1 MELLITIGAAVVGVI
16 VLALVLKALWRVAE
30 PNEALII
37 SGFRARSSPGEA
49 ADSLG
54 FKIVTGKGT
63 MVLPGFQAAR
73 RLSLDTRG
81 TSLQVSCVTKQG
93 IPVAVRGVVIY
104 KVGDDFVSIAN
115 AARRFLDQQNT
126 MNDTIH
132 ELFAGHLRSIC
143 GGLTIED
150 MIHNREALTGEV
162 RRSSADEMSKLGL
175 VIDSLQIQEIDD
187 ASGYITNLGKPHA
200 AAIAASARIAEAQR
214 DQEATEAEQIAEA
227 KKAAAIRD
235 SRIQQAGYQAEID
248 EASAKATQAG
258 PLSQATARQEV
269 VVQETRAAQLEADL
283 AEQRLQSQVRKPADA
298 KAYELRT
305 LADAE
310 RDAQIARAQA
320 QARETELAAG
330 ADATRVKTAAQAEA
344 EATKARGEAAA
355 SATRLTGEAD
365 ADAARARGLAEADAA
380 KARGWPRPRPS
391 RPARTRSRR
400 TRRPSSPSSSPRT
413 GRRSSGPARGHW
425 ATSTTW
431 WCSTAPTGWPTCSP
445 RPLPWAAP
453 GSASP
458 ASSSERCP
466 RSRTSRPATE
476 PHPRPLSSRRPR
488 PRNRDT
494 TDRREPPERSGGNQR
509 LSGLGPRLAVREPRH
524 PAASSNVRPPPA
536 APPSTRA
543 AAAAA
548 RRPLAGLPGVL
559 RAARGELPHRHRADH
574 QRGLR
579 LHLDADQPAARRAAH
594 PPRGVLRRLAQ
605 DVPLASATPSTRP
618 TAPPRPTTSAA
629 RST

>member
-1 MELLITIGAAVVGVI
+1 MVGGSVIDVLIIVGMVLAGLI
-16 VLALVLKALWRVAE
+16 VLMVVLKTLWRVAE

-37 SGFRARSSPGEA
+37 SGFRARSSPGET

-63 MVLPGFQAAR
+63 MVIPGFQAAR

-81 TSLQVSCVTKQG
+81 ANLQVSCVTKQG

-200 AAIAASARIAEAQR
+200 AAIAAAARIAEAQR
-214 DQEATEAEQIAEA
+214 DQEATEAEQVAEA
-227 KKAAAIRD
+227 KKAAAIRA
-235 SRIQQAGYQAEID
+235 SRIQQAGYQAEMD
-248 EASAKATQAG
+248 EASARATQAG

-269 VVQETRAAQLEADL
+269 VVQETRTAQLEADL
-283 AEQRLQSQVRKPADA
+283 AEQKLQSQVRKPADA

-320 QARETELAAG
+320 HARETELAAG
-330 ADATRVKTAAQAEA
+330 ADATRVKAAALAEA
-344 EATKARGEAAA
+344 EATKARGEAQA
-355 SATRLTGEAD
+355 SATR
-365 ADAARARGLAEADAA
+365 AAGQAEADAA
-380 KARGWPRPRPS
+380 KAQGLAAAEAARATGLAQAEAAKAKGLAEADAIAARADALAQNQEAVIAQQLAENWPEIVRAGASALGNVDHMVVLNGGDGMADMLAKALAMGGTGLGLARQLLGQMSQP
-391 RPARTRSRR
+391 PADQ
-400 TRRPSSPSSSPRT
+400 
-413 GRRSSGPARGHW
+413 
-425 ATSTTW
+425 
-431 WCSTAPTGWPTCSP
+431 APTSNGTV
-445 RPLPWAAP
+445 
-453 GSASP
+453 
-458 ASSSERCP
+458 
-466 RSRTSRPATE
+466 
-476 PHPRPLSSRRPR
+476 
-488 PRNRDT
+488 
-494 TDRREPPERSGGNQR
+494 PEVHK
-509 LSGLGPRLAVREPRH
+509 P
-524 PAASSNVRPPPA
+524 
-536 APPSTRA
+536 RA
-543 AAAAA
+543 ADI
-548 RRPLAGLPGVL
+548 G
-559 RAARGELPHRHRADH
+559 
-574 QRGLR
+574 
-579 LHLDADQPAARRAAH
+579 
-594 PPRGVLRRLAQ
+594 
-605 DVPLASATPSTRP
+605 
-618 TAPPRPTTSAA
+618 
-629 RST
+629 